1 MYCELCKTKEAT
13 IFINNAQ
20 GTLNLCTDCRMDI
33 QAGFEYYVNG
43 KEVVK
48 EEYENRTQTP

>member
-1 MYCELCKTKEAT
+1 VYCELCKTKEAT